1 MNKYGRMA
9 IRHWEKTDPDRFQQ
23 IPERD
28 RETFF
33 TELGE
38 RAEMEI
44 QQLQDQLA
52 GPDPAG
58 ESYLEKVGRLNMA
71 RLQAEERV
79 LPELILVPPPSSS
92 EQDEGNESARWHLA
106 ASSRRSRPGFSTI
119 GLRLSRTSTRKRR
132 LPSALAT
139 SCRSRHKIPDVKTW
153 AMSTTL
159 SG

>member
-23 IPERD
+23 IPASD

-33 TELGE
+33 AELGE

-79 LPELILVPPPSSS
+79 LAELILIPPSSSS
-92 EQDEGNESARWHLA
+92 EQDEGNESARWHLETMRDRA
-106 ASSRRSRPGFSTI
+106 R
-119 GLRLSRTSTRKRR
+119 LRQQ
-132 LPSALAT
+132 
-139 SCRSRHKIPDVKTW
+139 DE
-153 AMSTTL
+153 
-159 SG
+159 

>member
-23 IPERD
+23 IPESD

-33 TELGE
+33 TEVGE
-38 RAEMEI
+38 RAELEI

-71 RLQAEERV
+71 RLQAEDKV
-79 LPELILVPPPSSS
+79 LPELILIPAPSQD
-92 EQDEGNESARWHLA
+92 EKDEGNESARWHLETQRA
-106 ASSRRSRPGFSTI
+106 RARERQQ
-119 GLRLSRTSTRKRR
+119 
-132 LPSALAT
+132 
-139 SCRSRHKIPDVKTW
+139 DE
-153 AMSTTL
+153 
-159 SG
+159 

>member
-9 IRHWEKTDPDRFQQ
+9 IRHWEKTDPDRLQE
-23 IPERD
+23 IPESD

-79 LPELILVPPPSSS
+79 LADLILIPPRSSS
-92 EQDEGNESARWHLA
+92 EQDEGNEPARWHLEMMRDRA
-106 ASSRRSRPGFSTI
+106 R
-119 GLRLSRTSTRKRR
+119 LRQQ
-132 LPSALAT
+132 
-139 SCRSRHKIPDVKTW
+139 DE
-153 AMSTTL
+153 
-159 SG
+159 

>member
-9 IRHWEKTDPDRFQQ
+9 IRHWETTDPDRFQQ

-28 RETFF
+28 RKTFF

-52 GPDPAG
+52 GPDRAG

-71 RLQAEERV
+71 RLQAEEQV
-79 LPELILVPPPSSS
+79 LPELILIAPPSSS
-92 EQDEGNESARWHLA
+92 EQDEGNKSARWHQETMRDRA
-106 ASSRRSRPGFSTI
+106 R
-119 GLRLSRTSTRKRR
+119 LRQQ
-132 LPSALAT
+132 
-139 SCRSRHKIPDVKTW
+139 DE
-153 AMSTTL
+153 
-159 SG
+159 

>member
-1 MNKYGRMA
+1 MNEYGHMA

-23 IPERD
+23 IREND

-52 GPDPAG
+52 GPDPPE

-71 RLQAEERV
+71 RLRAEQRV
-79 LPELILVPPPSSS
+79 LAELILIPPPSSS
-92 EQDEGNESARWHLA
+92 EQDEGNESARWHLETMRDRA
-106 ASSRRSRPGFSTI
+106 R
-119 GLRLSRTSTRKRR
+119 LREQNE
-132 LPSALAT
+132 
-139 SCRSRHKIPDVKTW
+139 
-153 AMSTTL
+153 
-159 SG
+159 

>member
-23 IPERD
+23 IPESD

-38 RAEMEI
+38 RAETEI

-58 ESYLEKVGRLNMA
+58 RA
-71 RLQAEERV
+71 
-79 LPELILVPPPSSS
+79 I
-92 EQDEGNESARWHLA
+92 W
-106 ASSRRSRPGFSTI
+106 RRSG
-119 GLRLSRTSTRKRR
+119 G
-132 LPSALAT
+132 
-139 SCRSRHKIPDVKTW
+139 
-153 AMSTTL
+153 
-159 SG
+159 

>member
-23 IPERD
+23 IPESD

-38 RAEMEI
+38 QAEMEI

-79 LPELILVPPPSSS
+79 LAELILIPPPSSS
-92 EQDEGNESARWHLA
+92 EQDEGNESARWHLETM
-106 ASSRRSRPGFSTI
+106 RDRSR
-119 GLRLSRTSTRKRR
+119 LRQQ
-132 LPSALAT
+132 
-139 SCRSRHKIPDVKTW
+139 DE
-153 AMSTTL
+153 
-159 SG
+159 

>member
-9 IRHWEKTDPDRFQQ
+9 IRHWETTDPDRLQQ
-23 IPERD
+23 IPESD
-28 RETFF
+28 REPFF

-44 QQLQDQLA
+44 QQLQDELA

-79 LPELILVPPPSSS
+79 LAELILIPPPASS
-92 EQDEGNESARWHLA
+92 EPDEGNESARWHLETMRDRA
-106 ASSRRSRPGFSTI
+106 RQRQE
-119 GLRLSRTSTRKRR
+119 
-132 LPSALAT
+132 
-139 SCRSRHKIPDVKTW
+139 DE
-153 AMSTTL
+153 
-159 SG
+159 

>member
-23 IPERD
+23 IPESD

-79 LPELILVPPPSSS
+79 LAELILIPPPTSS
-92 EQDEGNESARWHLA
+92 EQDEGNEPARWHLEMMRDRA
-106 ASSRRSRPGFSTI
+106 R
-119 GLRLSRTSTRKRR
+119 LR
-132 LPSALAT
+132 
-139 SCRSRHKIPDVKTW
+139 HQDE
-153 AMSTTL
+153 
-159 SG
+159 